1 MDIMVTRSRRSSI
14 SQNEMGVFI
23 EKDKENEPLKMAD
36 PNEIINANKIITFFK
51 KMKSLRSFWR
61 TKEIMK
67 QTYKGIDSRFLIK
80 IIPRLNYV
88 LSDKT
93 TAIKVIF
100 RFAGEQWPP

>member
-1 MDIMVTRSRRSSI
+1 
-14 SQNEMGVFI
+14 
-23 EKDKENEPLKMAD
+23 
-36 PNEIINANKIITFFK
+36 
-51 KMKSLRSFWR
+51 
-61 TKEIMK
+61 MK

-100 RFAGEQWPP
+100 RFAGEVWPPYLI